1 MGRKAKARRD
11 PYGAWLH
18 YLRTKEKLT
27 QQELS
32 RLTGIPQRTI
42 AYWERSGKLAGRD
55 VIFKLARALGVSVPE
70 LLRVKENA
78 VLKEKKANALG
89 GNSDRL

>member
-1 MGRKAKARRD
+1 MGRKAKTRRD

-42 AYWERSGKLAGRD
+42 AYWERTGKLAGRE
-55 VIFKLARALGVSVPE
+55 VIFKLAHALGVSVPH
-70 LLRVKENA
+70 LLRVKVKSAPNR
-78 VLKEKKANALG
+78 KEPGA
-89 GNSDRL
+89 